1 MSASGGGGAGAVI
14 GYPSPAMDAS
24 DRLLELQVIDTAVD
38 RLTARRRVLESEA
51 EVAAA
56 RSEADAAENVLGEL
70 GLKLDALARDQQRVE
85 HEVDSLAQ
93 KSAAEE
99 KRLYDGSI
107 VNTKELGSLQREIE
121 NLKRRQGD
129 REDELLG
136 MMEEREGLEARS
148 ALARAESDRQ
158 RALADEM
165 ADSAG
170 AELVQIAS
178 ELEARAAE
186 RTSLAAQIDPELV
199 ELYDDL
205 RAQKKGIGAV
215 ALIDGVCLGCH
226 EKLSAMEMDRIK
238 HTEGTRRCEHC
249 RRIVI
254 LQ

>member
-1 MSASGGGGAGAVI
+1 MQGI
-14 GYPSPAMDAS
+14 DH
-24 DRLLELQVIDTAVD
+24 LLELQVIDTAID
-38 RLTARRRVLESEA
+38 RLTARRRVLESGT

-70 GLKLDALARDQQRVE
+70 GLKIDALARDQQRIE
-85 HEVDSLAQ
+85 HEVDSLSQ
-93 KSAAEE
+93 KSAAEDR
-99 KRLYDGSI
+99 RLYDGSI

-121 NLKRRQGD
+121 NLNRRRSD

-136 MMEEREGLEARS
+136 IMEERERLDERS
-148 ALARAESDRQ
+148 ALARTESQQQ
-158 RALADEM
+158 RALAEQI
-165 ADSAG
+165 AASAG
-170 AELVQIAS
+170 VELSQIGT

-186 RTSLAAQIDPELV
+186 RAALVSEIDPGAV

-215 ALIDGVCLGCH
+215 ALVDGVCQGCH

-238 HTEGTRRCEHC
+238 HTEGIRRCEHC

-254 LQ
+254 LR